1 MHMVLEALLDKV
13 PSLGI
18 RVSRDAMGTLPP
30 SNEHFEIFLG
40 GNPLQSTY
48 WIVQNTLKQLDFLD
62 LLFLMWTPMT
72 LILVSL
78 RSNASN
84 APSRTPYA
92 RPQYELAVL
101 FAAAASL
108 SEFYIQ
114 VRNLWFFTPLGCSF
128 QCLNQSKTEA
138 KSLNIKY
145 GEFSSPDFFFLSHQ
159 VGCGSD
165 L

>member
-1 MHMVLEALLDKV
+1 MLWV
-13 PSLGI
+13 PYI
-18 RVSRDAMGTLPP
+18 PP

-40 GNPLQSTY
+40 RNPLQSTY

-62 LLFLMWTPMT
+62 LFFLMWTPMT

-84 APSRTPYA
+84 APLRTPYA

-114 VRNLWFFTPLGCSF
+114 VRNLCFFSPLGCSF